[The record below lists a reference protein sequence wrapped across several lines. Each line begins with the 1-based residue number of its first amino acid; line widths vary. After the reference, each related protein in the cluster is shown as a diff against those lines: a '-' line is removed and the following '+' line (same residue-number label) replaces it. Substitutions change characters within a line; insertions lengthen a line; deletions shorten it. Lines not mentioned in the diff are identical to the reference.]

1 MSFWNQ
7 KEAKS
12 LFQELPFYIFLIENP
27 KIRDSKNIDL
37 LQELSFYDELSIY
50 EMSKTFGGMSKTFGW
65 YARSYKVE
73 IVVSKDPLA
82 QLEASKSSIKDLFKD
97 LLDEIKGFKY
107 QITVKMLLKK
117 DKQNGDIE
125 FDPVYFNST
134 TKTVINFKYYL
145 DKSFQ
150 EVLHRIDNWINKGS
164 G

>member
-1 MSFWNQ
+1 
-7 KEAKS
+7 
-12 LFQELPFYIFLIENP
+12 
-27 KIRDSKNIDL
+27 
-37 LQELSFYDELSIY
+37 
-50 EMSKTFGGMSKTFGW
+50 
-65 YARSYKVE
+65 
-73 IVVSKDPLA
+73 
-82 QLEASKSSIKDLFKD
+82 
-97 LLDEIKGFKY
+97 
-107 QITVKMLLKK
+107 MLLKK